1 MVELVDTP
9 DLKSCVRKD
18 VRVQVPLR
26 VLKLQQSVEAFF
38 IKTLV
43 KGFHLSLVKL
53 NPIRLFDVWDFSF

>member
-1 MVELVDTP
+1 LG
-9 DLKSCVRKD
+9 LFC
-18 VRVQVPLR
+18 
-26 VLKLQQSVEAFF
+26 